1 MIKGEHGMIPELT
14 HDKARNKFKISALDC
29 ATTEE
34 LEPLHQII
42 GQDRAV
48 KALQFGLKMKD
59 GGFNIYVSGQSGTGR
74 KTTIVNFLQEKAKEM
89 PIPPDW
95 CYVNNFK
102 DPNQPNVLKLPA
114 GKGKSFHNEME
125 KFTEEVKKE
134 LQKAFES
141 EDYAQKRTSNV
152 KKFDEDKAKLW
163 QEINQ
168 KANEAGFVL
177 QRSPVGIAIIP
188 VINGQPIADEQ
199 FTALPPKI
207 REQIRTR
214 RETLQDDF
222 RSAFRQFRDLDKNAE
237 EAIEKFN
244 KEVATYAMDH
254 LLEVLLE
261 KFGDIDEVKEFLG
274 SVKDDILNNL
284 TTILTAG
291 QPQQQQLPFL
301 MPSVSADPTNAYK
314 VNLLVDNSELKGAP
328 VITEM
333 SPTQPHLF
341 GIVQKEARF
350 GALLTDYTMIRAGS
364 AHKANG
370 GFLVIPVEDLLMDAI
385 AWDSLKK
392 TITSRKLTVEDIAQR
407 LGYVATKTLTPE
419 PVPFDA
425 KVILI
430 GSPDIY
436 YLLYQYDRDFREIFK
451 VKADFDTSMER
462 NEKNV
467 KMYTSFMCTLC
478 TKEKI
483 KHLDASGMAAVIEYS
498 SRLAND
504 QEKLSTWFAQV
515 ADIIKE
521 ASYYAGEDGS
531 EYISGKHVERALE
544 EKVYRS
550 NLIEQKM
557 EKMIE
562 EGTILVDTD
571 GEKVGQINGLSV
583 LALGDFAF
591 GKPSRITVSVGVG
604 KKGIIDIER
613 EAQMGGPIH
622 TKGVQILSGF
632 LNERYA
638 KDVPLSLTARLVFEQ
653 SYSGVE
659 GDSASSTELY
669 ALLSALSGKPIRQH
683 FAVTGSVNQMGEVQA
698 IGGVNEKLEGF
709 YQLCKARGLDGQHGA
724 VIPASNVKHLMLK
737 QEIVDAIRDGKFH
750 IYPVST
756 IDEGIEVLTGVPA
769 GKLGKSG
776 KYPEG
781 TINRLVQDR
790 LAELAEKVKGYHED

>member
-1 MIKGEHGMIPELT
+1 MIVELSYE
-14 HDKARNKFKISALDC
+14 KARKKCKVNTLDC
-29 ATTEE
+29 STTAE
-34 LEPLHQII
+34 LEPLQQII

-48 KALQFGLKMKD
+48 KALHFGLKMKD
-59 GGFNIYVSGQSGTGR
+59 GGFNIYVSGQSGHGR
-74 KTTIVNFLQEKAKEM
+74 KTAIISFLQEKAKEM
-89 PIPPDW
+89 PVPPDW

-114 GKGKSFHNEME
+114 GKGKTFRDDMD

-141 EDYAQKRTSNV
+141 EDYAQKRASTV
-152 KKFDEDKAKLW
+152 KKYEDEKTGLW
-163 QEINQ
+163 EEINH
-168 KANEAGFVL
+168 KANEAGFIL
-177 QRSPVGIAIIP
+177 QRSTIGIAIIP
-188 VINGQPIADEQ
+188 VINGQPIPEEQ
-199 FTALPPKI
+199 FSALPPKI
-207 REQIRTR
+207 REQIKTR
-214 RETLQDDF
+214 REALQEDF
-222 RSAFRQFRDLDKNAE
+222 RSAFRQFRDADKSAE
-237 EAIEKFN
+237 EAIERFN
-244 KEVATYAMDH
+244 KEVATFAMEH
-254 LLEVLLE
+254 LLEALLDKYGE
-261 KFGDIDEVKEFLG
+261 IDEVKGFLD
-274 SVKDDILNNL
+274 SVKGDILDNL
-284 TTILTAG
+284 ATILTAG
-291 QPQQQQLPFL
+291 QPQQQPALPFL
-301 MPSVSADPTNAYK
+301 MPNTANDPTSSYK
-314 VNLLVDNSELKGAP
+314 VNLFIDNSELKGAP
-328 VITEM
+328 VIIER

-350 GALLTDYTMIRAGS
+350 GALITDYTMIRAGS

-370 GFLVIPVEDLLMDAI
+370 GFLVIPVEDLLMDAV

-392 TITSRKLTVEDIAQR
+392 TITSRKLSVEDIAQR

-425 KVILI
+425 KVILV
-430 GSPDIY
+430 GSPDLY
-436 YLLYQYDRDFREIFK
+436 YALYQYDRDFREIFK

-462 NEKNV
+462 NEENV
-467 KMYTSFMCTLC
+467 KVYASFMCTLC

-483 KHLDASGMAAVIEYS
+483 KHLDSSGIASIVEYS
-498 SRLAND
+498 SRLAED
-504 QEKLSTWFAQV
+504 QDKLSTWFAQV
-515 ADIIKE
+515 SDIIKE
-521 ASYYAGEDGS
+521 AAYYADEDGS
-531 EYISGKHVERALE
+531 KYTTAKHVEKALE

-562 EGTILVDTD
+562 EGTILVDTE

-583 LALGDFAF
+583 LGLGDFAF

-632 LNERYA
+632 LSDRYA
-638 KDVPLSLTARLVFEQ
+638 KESPLSITSRLVFEQ

-669 ALLSALSGKPIRQH
+669 GLLSALSGKPIKQH
-683 FAVTGSVNQMGEVQA
+683 FAVTGSVNQKGEVQA
-698 IGGVNEKLEGF
+698 IGGVNEKLEGYF
-709 YQLCKARGLDGQHGA
+709 QLCKKRGLDGEHGA

-737 QEIVDAIRDGKFH
+737 QEVVDAIKTGKFH

-769 GKLGKSG
+769 GKLGKNG

-781 TINRLVQDR
+781 TINHLVQDR
-790 LAELAEKVKGYHED
+790 LADMAAKVKGYGEEQ